1 MLFTDTGIVTY
12 ETKSEDVYEDLFKH
26 KYLFDFTNFSKNS
39 DFYDSPNKMVVDQTK
54 IVYKEVPVNNFIGL
68 KSNMCSLLSD
78 DGKKSDTAKGV
89 INITLVLM
97 VFIRFLIFTK
107 DLRKEILTDD
117 HKQEKIL
124 IDKQ

>member
-39 DFYDSPNKMVVDQTK
+39 NFYDSPNKMVVDQTK
-54 IVYKEVPVNNFIGL
+54 IVYKEIPVNNFIGL

-124 IDKQ
+124 TDKQ

>member
-39 DFYDSPNKMVVDQTK
+39 NFYDSPNKMVVDQTK
-54 IVYKEVPVNNFIGL
+54 IVYKEIPVNNFIGL

-107 DLRKEILTDD
+107 DLRKEIRTDD

>member
-39 DFYDSPNKMVVDQTK
+39 NFYDSPNKMVVDQTK
-54 IVYKEVPVNNFIGL
+54 IVYKEIPVNNFIGL